1 MACVSPALAFPSVGA
16 RRTSSPTTSVAATRI
31 PLARSIIDQ
40 NRVWHATDRH
50 RPDRF
55 PSCRVHDREVV
66 AEPIG
71 NVEGHLV
78 RAESDTPRTASNQHV
93 GLDLL

>member
-1 MACVSPALAFPSVGA
+1 MACVSPVSAFPPVGG
-16 RRTSSPTTSVAATRI
+16 RKTSSPTTSTAATRI

-40 NRVWHATDRH
+40 NRVWHATHRH

-71 NVEGHLV
+71 NVEGRLV
-78 RAESDTPRTASNQHV
+78 RAESDTPRAASNQHV
-93 GLDLL
+93 ALDLL